1 MESLENEKPVR
12 SIKFGQNEHDFKSP
26 EEGIEFLKEMQDLR
40 KRREIQEDQYL
51 TEFEKLE
58 RLLNRDNEMQALD
71 LVQLNFPDLENLV
84 TCE

>member
-1 MESLENEKPVR
+1 MESLEYEKPVR
-12 SIKFGQNEHDFKSP
+12 SIAFGQNEHDFKSP
-26 EEGIEFLKEMQDLR
+26 EESIEFLKEMRDLR

-58 RLLNRDNEMQALD
+58 RLLNRDNEMQALG